1 MRDNNEWP
9 ESGEYVIITINAI
22 NPNSVFAKLDEYT
35 NKSGMIHI
43 SEASNKWVQDLRQHF
58 KIGQKNVAKVIG
70 VDRDRGHISLSLKRV
85 KPTAKRDKT
94 AEWKNE
100 KRALNLLSFVAKEFK
115 LTPKELYDQA
125 EQPLKENFDLI
136 YTGFELAATDGAK
149 ALTDIGISK
158 NIAEKIEEIA
168 KKNIKPKEV
177 EIKGILVFKSYASN
191 GVEIIKDAL
200 KSDDENISITY
211 LSAPKYKFAAK
222 GKDYLSLEK
231 TVSKITE
238 EIIQKVKK
246 SGGQAEF
253 IRD

>member
-1 MRDNNEWP
+1 MRYNDEWP
-9 ESGEYVIITINAI
+9 ESGEYVMITINSI

-70 VDRDRGHISLSLKRV
+70 VDRARGHISLSLKRV

-100 KRALNLLSFVAKEFK
+100 KKALNLLSFVAKDLGLDEK
-115 LTPKELYDQA
+115 TMYEQA
-125 EQPLKENFDLI
+125 ESKIKDNLGLI
-136 YTGFELAATDGAK
+136 YSGFELAATDGVK
-149 ALTDIGISK
+149 ALTDIGIAK

-177 EIKGILVFKSYASN
+177 EIKGTLVLKSYASN
-191 GVEIIKDAL
+191 GIEIIKESL
-200 KSDDENISITY
+200 KSEDENVSISY
-211 LSAPKYKFAAK
+211 LSAPKYKLSIK

-231 TVSKITE
+231 TVAKITE
-238 EIIQKVKK
+238 DIINKIKK

-253 IRD
+253 VRE